1 MSVQGDATAC
11 PSPQI
16 SSLKVTTIMTTPIGR
31 SSRVVGNCRKMVV
44 VVHRGCRRILIGN
57 CKNAGGAETSLI
69 TPNFLRR
76 SNRGQR
82 GTKRYH
88 IYVECVCARV
98 CSRMCARVCAT
109 LYASKCSPFSRGA
122 SRCESVHRAC
132 LEMPC
137 PPCSVATSSMPCKS
151 MMPPPKLHNI
161 QVAFFN
167 NGSQDFAS
175 SVLTTCENKCVLYL
189 LIHIGKAIASSEK
202 KLI

>member
-137 PPCSVATSSMPCKS
+137 PPALWQLPPC
-151 MMPPPKLHNI
+151 P
-161 QVAFFN
+161 A
-167 NGSQDFAS
+167 SQ
-175 SVLTTCENKCVLYL
+175 
-189 LIHIGKAIASSEK
+189 
-202 KLI
+202 

>member
-88 IYVECVCARV
+88 IYVECVCVQECVRECV
-98 CSRMCARVCAT
+98 QECVQHYMQ
-109 LYASKCSPFSRGA
+109 ASAVRFPEGRQGVNLCTGHALKCLAPPA
-122 SRCESVHRAC
+122 
-132 LEMPC
+132 LWQLPPC
-137 PPCSVATSSMPCKS
+137 PA
-151 MMPPPKLHNI
+151 
-161 QVAFFN
+161 
-167 NGSQDFAS
+167 SQ
-175 SVLTTCENKCVLYL
+175 
-189 LIHIGKAIASSEK
+189 
-202 KLI
+202 